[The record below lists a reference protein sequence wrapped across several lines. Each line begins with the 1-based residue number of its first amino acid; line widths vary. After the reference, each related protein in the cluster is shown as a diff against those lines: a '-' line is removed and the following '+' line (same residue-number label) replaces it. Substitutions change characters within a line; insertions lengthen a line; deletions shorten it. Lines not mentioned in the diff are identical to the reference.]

1 MIHLIA
7 FGFVPAQRAQ
17 PPLRPTLV
25 QSRAASY
32 RRKGGPWDRVV
43 DSTQNCPVSS
53 HIYTVGGGRVAGW
66 FIRMGAGWTRT
77 DGKFTVKDI
86 RDHFAKIEDTGYATV
101 PESLADDLL
110 ALARALR

>member
-1 MIHLIA
+1 
-7 FGFVPAQRAQ
+7 
-17 PPLRPTLV
+17 
-25 QSRAASY
+25 
-32 RRKGGPWDRVV
+32 
-43 DSTQNCPVSS
+43 
-53 HIYTVGGGRVAGW
+53 
-66 FIRMGAGWTRT
+66 MGAGWTRT